1 MGKAVLYYLACVSA
15 AVGIQLS
22 FTRLGLVAGVVGGM
36 LAYFLVVLGFFV
48 GLGERR
54 RTAGRRLSP
63 SGRPGAPAPRST
75 RARP

>member
-15 AVGIQLS
+15 AAGIQLA
-22 FTRLGLVAGVVGGM
+22 FTRLGLAAAVAGGM
-36 LAYFLVVLGFFV
+36 LAYALVVVGFFV

-54 RTAGRRLSP
+54 RPVYRRVSP